1 MRIYRLIVLFL
12 LVICSE
18 LKAADLKEKAA
29 PHKGTV
35 EYRLEY
41 DQEIALR
48 VTNIPTQ
55 YGILSKDLEG
65 RISPLKSGDTLI
77 LENIQDIDLG
87 GDKNFTLPSGSRFYA
102 KMKDYKKAKSF
113 HRDAYALLE
122 FYQVEI
128 NNPQGADTQILIK
141 PGELTTDNTDIN
153 NALSNK
159 AEKITKAIGYT
170 MGGALAAPLITYQI
184 LGSSLAFTNPY
195 VLSSSSSLG
204 AAIGLAYGLS
214 LKGHEFRLVPGSE
227 IKVKLNNNWFLKEI
241 STARAANLN
250 SNDGTINPEFAIPRQ
265 LYDNKIKISKNPD
278 FLLKINE
285 VKRKGSAFNQKC
297 LKINVTYENNTQEE
311 LRYVSFRLLDSMNK
325 EYFPEST
332 DSINELSEL
341 PNQGRLNLFFCV
353 DFPKAIH
360 YLEVM
365 GLSSY
370 KILSKEKIIVI

>member
-1 MRIYRLIVLFL
+1 MRTYKLIVFLL

-18 LKAADLKEKAA
+18 LKAADIKGKVT

-35 EYRLEY
+35 EYHLEY

-48 VTNIPTQ
+48 VTKIPTQ
-55 YGILSKDLEG
+55 YGILNKDLEG
-65 RISPLKSGDTLI
+65 RISALKIGDTLI
-77 LENIQDIDLG
+77 LENTEELIFT
-87 GDKNFTLPSGSRFYA
+87 GDKNFTLPSGSKFYA
-102 KMKDYKKAKSF
+102 RMKDYKGAKSF

-128 NNPQGADTQILIK
+128 NNPQGTDTQILIK
-141 PGELTTDNTDIN
+141 PGELTTDNTDAN

-195 VLSSSSSLG
+195 VLSGSSSLG
-204 AAIGLAYGLS
+204 AALGLAYGLS
-214 LKGHEFRLVPGSE
+214 LKGKEFRLIPGSE
-227 IKVKLNNNWFLKEI
+227 VKVKLNNNWFLKEI
-241 STARAANLN
+241 SNAKIHTSN
-250 SNDGTINPEFAIPRQ
+250 SNDKP
-265 LYDNKIKISKNPD
+265 SNPD

-297 LKINVTYENNTQEE
+297 LKINLTYENNTQEE
-311 LRYVSFRLLDSMNK
+311 LRYVSFKLLDSMNK

-341 PNQGRLNLFFCV
+341 PNHGRLNLLFCV

-365 GLSSY
+365 GLSNY
-370 KILSKEKIIVI
+370 KILIKEKIIAI

>member
-77 LENIQDIDLG
+77 LENIEDIDLG
-87 GDKNFTLPSGSRFYA
+87 GNKNFILPSGSRFYA
-102 KMKDYKKAKSF
+102 RMKDYKKAKSF

-128 NNPQGADTQILIK
+128 NNPQGTDTQILIK

-159 AEKITKAIGYT
+159 AEKITKALGYT

-195 VLSSSSSLG
+195 VLSGSSSLG
-204 AAIGLAYGLS
+204 AAVGLAYGLS
-214 LKGHEFRLVPGSE
+214 LKGDEFRLVPGSE
-227 IKVKLNNNWFLKEI
+227 VKVKLNNNWFLQEI
-241 STARAANLN
+241 STAAKINNLN
-250 SNDGTINPEFAIPRQ
+250 SN
-265 LYDNKIKISKNPD
+265 DNKIKISKNPD

-311 LRYVSFRLLDSMNK
+311 LRYVSFKLLDSMNK

-332 DSINELSEL
+332 DSMNELSEL
-341 PNQGRLNLFFCV
+341 PNQGNLNLFFCV

-360 YLEVM
+360 YLEVT
-365 GLSSY
+365 GLKSY